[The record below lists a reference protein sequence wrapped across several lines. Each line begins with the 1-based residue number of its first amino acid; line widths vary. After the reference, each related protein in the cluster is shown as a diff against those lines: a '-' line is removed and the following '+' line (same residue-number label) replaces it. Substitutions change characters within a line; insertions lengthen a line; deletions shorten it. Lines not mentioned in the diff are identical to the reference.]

1 MGGERCYARR
11 LMDMFQDVPA
21 APRTLAARPAPF
33 RLVGQA
39 LGEIRSRRRLIGYL
53 ARADMKKKG
62 ADTLFGN
69 VWWVL
74 DPLLQMGV
82 YVVLV
87 TVIFQRSREAYPLF
101 IFAAILPWKWFTTSM
116 SDAITSVTGQ
126 ERLIKQIQFPKL
138 VLPLAAMLSAI
149 GQFAF
154 GLIPLVGMMILMYP
168 TRISLALV
176 WIPVVA
182 VVQLVFTLSLGIVVS
197 ALNVFFRDIGNLARH
212 VLRLWFYLSPALYG
226 ADTVAKLSVH
236 EPTIGTIMR
245 LNPFFPIL
253 EGYRSAIYFGTMPDL
268 TSLAV
273 LLAASTVGI
282 VIALWFFKR
291 LEPAFAKVL

>member
-1 MGGERCYARR
+1 
-11 LMDMFQDVPA
+11 MDTIQDVPA
-21 APRTLAARPAPF
+21 SSRTLAARPAPI
-33 RLVGQA
+33 RLVGLA
-39 LGEIRSRRRLIGYL
+39 IGEIRSRRRLIGYL

-82 YVVLV
+82 YVILV
-87 TVIFQRSREAYPLF
+87 TVIFQRILPAYPLF

-116 SDAITSVTGQ
+116 SDAITSVSGQ

-154 GLIPLVGMMILMYP
+154 GLIPLVAMMILMYP
-168 TRISLALV
+168 TRISLALA

-182 VVQLVFTLSLGIVVS
+182 IVQLVFTLSLGIVL
-197 ALNVFFRDIGNLARH
+197 AGLNVFFRDIGNLARH

-226 ADTVAKLSVH
+226 ADTVLKLSIDH
-236 EPTIGTIMR
+236 PTIGMIMR
-245 LNPFFPIL
+245 LNPFYPIL

-268 TSLAV
+268 TSLAI
-273 LLAASTVGI
+273 LLAASTVGM

>member
-1 MGGERCYARR
+1 
-11 LMDMFQDVPA
+11 MDTIQDVPA
-21 APRTLAARPAPF
+21 SPRTLEARPSPL
-33 RLVGQA
+33 RLVGLA
-39 LGEIRSRRRLIGYL
+39 LREIRSRRRLIGYL
-53 ARADMKKKG
+53 ARADMKRKG

-69 VWWVL
+69 IWWVL
-74 DPLLQMGV
+74 DPLLQMSV

-87 TVIFQRSREAYPLF
+87 TVIFQKQQEAYPLF

-116 SDAITSVTGQ
+116 SDAISSVSGQ
-126 ERLIKQIQFPKL
+126 ERLIKQMQFPKL

-149 GQFAF
+149 TQFTF
-154 GLIPLVGMMILMYP
+154 GLIPLIAMMVLLYP
-168 TRISLALV
+168 ARISPTLA

-182 VVQLVFTLSLGIVVS
+182 IVQLVFTLSLGIVLS

-226 ADTVAKLSVH
+226 ADTVLKLSVH

-245 LNPFFPIL
+245 LNPFYTIL

-268 TSLAV
+268 ASLAL
-273 LLAASTVGI
+273 LLAASAIGI
-282 VIALWFFKR
+282 VVALWFFKR